1 MTIDEANKAGINIL
15 KECCETAWLDASVI
29 LGYVL
34 NKERWYLIAHSEEK
48 LTQDELT
55 EYLKLINRR
64 LSGVP
69 TQYITGR
76 QEFMS
81 LNFFVNESVLIPRSD
96 TEVIVEEILR
106 YISKVPKEK
115 IIKLLDV
122 GTGSG
127 CIALSIAKYTNNTK
141 IKAIDISEE
150 ALKVAKKNACTL
162 GLEDKVEF
170 IFSDLFDNIGQESF
184 DIIVS
189 NPPYIPSGIIES
201 LQVEVRKNEPW
212 LALDGGEDGLDY
224 YRRIIAEGIDIL
236 KLGGLL
242 IFEIGYDQA
251 EAVRLII
258 SDFKEYYGYEIIKD
272 LANRDR
278 CITVF
283 RNI

>member
-1 MTIDEANKAGINIL
+1 MTIGEANKEGINIL
-15 KECCETAWLDASVI
+15 KECCETAWLDVSVI

-34 NKERWYLIAHSEEK
+34 NKERWYLIAHSEENI
-48 LTQDELT
+48 TQDELS
-55 EYLKLINRR
+55 EYMKLLNRR

-69 TQYITGR
+69 TQYITGC

-96 TEVIVEEILR
+96 TEVVVEEILK

-115 IIKLLDV
+115 TLRLLDI

-127 CIALSIAKYTNNTK
+127 CIALSIAKYTSNIK
-141 IKAIDISEE
+141 IKAVDISEE
-150 ALKVAKKNACTL
+150 ALKVAKRNASTL
-162 GLEDKVEF
+162 GVEDKVEF
-170 IFSDLFDNIGQESF
+170 ILSDLFENLGQETF

-189 NPPYIPSGIIES
+189 NPPYIPSRIIES
-201 LQVEVRKNEPW
+201 LQVEVKNNEPW

-224 YRRIIAEGIDIL
+224 YRRIIAEGLYRL
-236 KLGGLL
+236 KPGGLL
-242 IFEIGYDQA
+242 SFEIGYDQA

-258 SDFKEYYGYEIIKD
+258 NKVKGYDGYEVIKD

-278 CITVF
+278 GVTVC